1 MAANALKPQYI
12 PSRSTP
18 GKLAGVDPEQLLDRI
33 ADGEWPARLAKEYD
47 VSRPAMYYKLKDHPE
62 YQMCREIGMHGLL
75 DDGLQAVAAAPDLN
89 SARMEEVKLR
99 RLEWRAEREFPHR
112 WGQKQQVLVGV
123 APTIDASLLGVASE
137 LLSRIASG
145 QVIEQAKDV
154 TDAELST
161 DTEPVDNLPDPGQK

>member
-1 MAANALKPQYI
+1 MGRPSISGHVNAL
-12 PSRSTP
+12 
-18 GKLAGVDPEQLLDRI
+18 ANVDDDIIL
-33 ADGEWPARLAKEYD
+33 GRLAAGELASHIAVELGVHKSAIYHRYEDRADYKQAREY
-47 VSRPAMYYKLKDHPE
+47 
-62 YQMCREIGMHGLL
+62 GMQVRVEEA
-75 DDGLQAVAAAPDLN
+75 DSAIATAPDVFTL
-89 SARMEEVKLR
+89 SRARECFRAVS
-99 RLEWRAEREFPHR
+99 WRAEREFPHR